1 MEEINKLIN
10 NLLNKEIKI
19 QDYEINKLIKN
30 NNITLSNSAILKKF
44 YNERNIVVSSSRIE
58 TYNEKEKYNKKIST
72 PPDKNYSEIIYE
84 RDLDEDVDSYLKE
97 NKLESSEKGKRYL
110 GLLIKLLYHEREL
123 FDKIDRELFDKID
136 NDEFNYFNLNDYSNI
151 HYKYIDDKAPETVI
165 SEIIETIV
173 NSSEEQIEISVNDIV
188 YNAVDKICSYR
199 HKNNPLKNQRKKI

>member
-10 NLLNKEIKI
+10 YLLNKEIEI
-19 QDYEINKLIKN
+19 QDYEINELIKN

-44 YNERNIVVSSSRIE
+44 YNERNKVVSSSRIE
-58 TYNEKEKYNKKIST
+58 TYNEKEIYNKKIST

-110 GLLIKLLYHEREL
+110 GELIKLLYHEREL
-123 FDKIDRELFDKID
+123 FDKIDNE
-136 NDEFNYFNLNDYSNI
+136 EFNYFNLNDYSNI
-151 HYKYIDDKAPETVI
+151 HYKYIDDKMPELVMA
-165 SEIIETIV
+165 EIIETIV

-188 YNAVDKICSYR
+188 YNAVVKICCYR
-199 HKNNPLKNQRKKI
+199 YKNNLLINKEKRYKK

>member
-1 MEEINKLIN
+1 M
-10 NLLNKEIKI
+10 KEI
-19 QDYEINKLIKN
+19 
-30 NNITLSNSAILKKF
+30 
-44 YNERNIVVSSSRIE
+44 
-58 TYNEKEKYNKKIST
+58 YNKKIST

-84 RDLDEDVDSYLKE
+84 RDLDEDVDRYLKE

-123 FDKIDRELFDKID
+123 FDKID

-151 HYKYIDDKAPETVI
+151 HYKYIDDKMPETVI

-173 NSSEEQIEISVNDIV
+173 NSSEEKIEISVNDVV

-199 HKNNPLKNQRKKI
+199 HKNNPLKKYKK

>member
-1 MEEINKLIN
+1 MEEIVDLFIKEVETQGKEIFRLIKKDITKLDYY
-10 NLLNKEIKI
+10 NLLRE
-19 QDYEINKLIKN
+19 
-30 NNITLSNSAILKKF
+30 F
-44 YNERNIVVSSSRIE
+44 YNERNIVVSSSRKE
-58 TYNEKEKYNKKIST
+58 TYNEKEIYNKKIST
-72 PPDKNYSEIIYE
+72 PQDKNYSEIIYE
-84 RDLDEDVDSYLKE
+84 RDLDEDVDRYLKE

-151 HYKYIDDKAPETVI
+151 HYKYIDDKMPETVI

>member
-1 MEEINKLIN
+1 MEEIVDLFIKEVEIQG
-10 NLLNKEIKI
+10 KEIF
-19 QDYEINKLIKN
+19 KLIKKD
-30 NNITLSNSAILKKF
+30 ITKLDYYNLLREF

-58 TYNEKEKYNKKIST
+58 TYNEKEIYNKKIST

-84 RDLDEDVDSYLKE
+84 RDLDEDVDRYLKE

-110 GLLIKLLYHEREL
+110 GELIKLLYHEREL

-136 NDEFNYFNLNDYSNI
+136 NNEFNYFNLNDYSNI
-151 HYKYIDDKAPETVI
+151 HYKYIDGKAPELVI

-188 YNAVDKICSYR
+188 YKAVDKICSYR
-199 HKNNPLKNQRKKI
+199 HKNNSLKK